1 MEMRRG
7 QLATMLYPFKMGRRP
22 IMKRAFVSALA
33 LSTMLFSVPAAF
45 AQELATKDR
54 IGLAD
59 APKTLTVRLT
69 NDSQN
74 NADPAIAQGYQK
86 LFVDFIKKH
95 PDWKLQMQF
104 MSADI
109 GTEQAK
115 MLEQAKAGNAPDCA
129 AVDSFVLSQFMVNHV
144 LADFTPY
151 FSKDEVAD
159 LFPFI
164 RNGITDKDQTIRAWW
179 WDTDL
184 RVLYRNKSI
193 VPDAPQT
200 WDDLKKAGIASVKEG
215 MEGIL
220 FNAGR
225 YEGSTFDWLANYWA
239 LGGKL
244 VDDSGKPVFGEGE
257 NKEKFL
263 KALTYYKDLVD
274 SGAAPKRVTT
284 IGNYDDLNAAAAA
297 GTTAL
302 FIGGN
307 WQLAQLKATLD
318 ADEFANWTFSPIP
331 GPTAD
336 QRSTGTGGWTIAS
349 FSKDKDK
356 VEMCANLARDIYM
369 GPGNAL
375 QQQLP
380 TRKSLF
386 DKYEVFA
393 TEANKTF
400 AQALANGQARP
411 GAPIYPEISNQI
423 QIMMGDVLSGTKQPE
438 EALNAAFKAT
448 MEAYKRL

>member
-1 MEMRRG
+1 
-7 QLATMLYPFKMGRRP
+7 
-22 IMKRAFVSALA
+22 MKSIISALA
-33 LSTMLFSVPAAF
+33 LSTMLFAVQSGY

-54 IGLAD
+54 IGLEK
-59 APKTLTVRLT
+59 APKSLVVRLT
-69 NDSQN
+69 NDSPN
-74 NADPAIAQGYQK
+74 NADPAIADGYQK
-86 LFVDFIKKH
+86 LFVEFIKKY

-129 AVDSFVLSQFMVNHV
+129 AVDSFVLSQFMINHV
-144 LADFTPY
+144 LADFSPY

-164 RNGITDKDQTIRAWW
+164 RNGITDKDGTIRAWW

-200 WDDLKKAGIASVKEG
+200 WDDLKKAALASKDQG
-215 MEGIL
+215 MEGVI

-244 VDDSGKPVFGEGE
+244 VDDSGKPVFGEGD

-263 KALTYYKDLVD
+263 KALNYYKDLVD
-274 SGAAPKRVTT
+274 TGAAPKRVTT

-307 WQLAQLKATLD
+307 WQYAQLKATLD
-318 ADEFANWTFSPIP
+318 EDEFNKWTFSPIP

-336 QRSTGTGGWTIAS
+336 KRSTGTGGWTIAS
-349 FSKDKDK
+349 FSKDKEK
-356 VEMCANLARDIYM
+356 IEMCANLAREVYM
-369 GPGNAL
+369 GPANAL

-386 DKYEVFA
+386 DKYPVFA
-393 TEANKTF
+393 TDANKTF
-400 AQALANGQARP
+400 AAALANGQARP

-423 QIMMGDVLSGTKQPE
+423 QIMMGDVLSGTKSPD
-438 EALNAAFKAT
+438 EALNAAFNAT
-448 MEAYKRL
+448 MEA

>member
-1 MEMRRG
+1 
-7 QLATMLYPFKMGRRP
+7 
-22 IMKRAFVSALA
+22 MKRAFVSALA
-33 LSTMLFSVPAAF
+33 LSTMLFSLPAAL

-69 NDSQN
+69 NDSPN

-349 FSKDKDK
+349 FSKDKAK

-400 AQALANGQARP
+400 AEALANGQARP

>member
-1 MEMRRG
+1 MIR
-7 QLATMLYPFKMGRRP
+7 AT
-22 IMKRAFVSALA
+22 VSALA
-33 LSTMLFSVPAAF
+33 LSTALFSLHTAS
-45 AQELATKDR
+45 AQELAAKDR
-54 IGLAD
+54 IGLAN
-59 APKTLTVRLT
+59 APKSLVVRLT
-69 NDSQN
+69 NDSPN
-74 NADPAIAQGYQK
+74 NADPAIAEGYQK
-86 LFVDFIKKH
+86 IFVDFIKKY
-95 PDWKLQMQF
+95 PDWKLQLQF

-144 LADFTPY
+144 LADFTSY
-151 FSKDEVAD
+151 FTKDEVAD

-164 RNGITDKDQTIRAWW
+164 REGVTDKDGTVRAWW

-200 WDDLKKAGIASVKEG
+200 WDDLKKAALASVQQG
-215 MEGIL
+215 MEGVL
-220 FNAGR
+220 FNGGR
-225 YEGSTFDWLANYWA
+225 YEGATFDWLANYWA

-244 VDDSGKPVFGEGE
+244 VDESGKPVFGEGD

-263 KALTYYKDLVD
+263 KALGYYKDLVD

-284 IGNYDDLNAAAAA
+284 IANYDDLNAAAAA
-297 GTTAL
+297 GTSAL

-307 WQLAQLKATLD
+307 WQYAQLKATLD
-318 ADEFANWTFSPIP
+318 EDDFNNWTFSPIP

-349 FSKDKDK
+349 FSKDKEK
-356 VEMCANLARDIYM
+356 VEMCANLAREVYM
-369 GPGNAL
+369 GPANAL

-386 DKYEVFA
+386 DKYPVFA
-393 TEANKTF
+393 TDANKVF
-400 AQALANGQARP
+400 AQALADGQARP

-438 EALNAAFKAT
+438 EALNAAFNAT

>member
-1 MEMRRG
+1 
-7 QLATMLYPFKMGRRP
+7 
-22 IMKRAFVSALA
+22 MKRAFVSALA
-33 LSTMLFSVPAAF
+33 LSTMLFSLPAAL

-59 APKTLTVRLT
+59 APKTLTIRLT
-69 NDSQN
+69 NDSPN

-386 DKYEVFA
+386 DKYKVFA

-400 AQALANGQARP
+400 AEALANGQARP

>member
-1 MEMRRG
+1 
-7 QLATMLYPFKMGRRP
+7 
-22 IMKRAFVSALA
+22 MKRAFVSALA
-33 LSTMLFSVPAAF
+33 LSTMLFSLPAAF

-69 NDSQN
+69 NDSPN

-400 AQALANGQARP
+400 AEALANGQARP

>member
-1 MEMRRG
+1 
-7 QLATMLYPFKMGRRP
+7 
-22 IMKRAFVSALA
+22 MKRAFVSALA
-33 LSTMLFSVPAAF
+33 LNTMLFSVPAAF

-59 APKTLTVRLT
+59 APKTLSVRLT
-69 NDSQN
+69 NDSPN
-74 NADPAIAQGYQK
+74 NADPLIAQGYQK

-193 VPDAPQT
+193 IADAPQT
-200 WDDLKKAGIASVKEG
+200 WDDLKKAGLASVKEG

-244 VDDSGKPVFGEGE
+244 VDDTGKPVFGEGE

-284 IGNYDDLNAAAAA
+284 IANYDDLNAAAAA

-318 ADEFANWTFSPIP
+318 EDEFANWTFSPIP

-349 FSKDKDK
+349 FAKDKDK
-356 VEMCANLARDIYM
+356 VEMCANLARDVYM

-386 DKYEVFA
+386 DKYAVFA

-400 AQALANGQARP
+400 AEALANGQARP

>member
-1 MEMRRG
+1 
-7 QLATMLYPFKMGRRP
+7 
-22 IMKRAFVSALA
+22 MKRAFVSALA
-33 LSTMLFSVPAAF
+33 LSTMLFSLPAAL

-69 NDSQN
+69 NDSPN

-400 AQALANGQARP
+400 AEALANGQARP

-423 QIMMGDVLSGTKQPE
+423 QIMMGDVLSGTKEPE

>member
-1 MEMRRG
+1 
-7 QLATMLYPFKMGRRP
+7 
-22 IMKRAFVSALA
+22 MKSAFVSALA
-33 LSTMLFSVPAAF
+33 LSTMLFSLPAAL

-69 NDSQN
+69 NDSPN

-318 ADEFANWTFSPIP
+318 PDEFANWTFSPIP

-400 AQALANGQARP
+400 AEALANGQARP

>member
-1 MEMRRG
+1 
-7 QLATMLYPFKMGRRP
+7 
-22 IMKRAFVSALA
+22 MKRAFVSALA

-193 VPDAPQT
+193 VSDAPQT

-318 ADEFANWTFSPIP
+318 PDEFANWTFSPIP

-400 AQALANGQARP
+400 AEALANGQARP

>member
-1 MEMRRG
+1 MIR
-7 QLATMLYPFKMGRRP
+7 ATVG
-22 IMKRAFVSALA
+22 ALA
-33 LSTMLFSVPAAF
+33 LSTVLFSVHAAL

-59 APKTLTVRLT
+59 APKTLVVRLT
-69 NDSQN
+69 NDSPN
-74 NADPAIAQGYQK
+74 NADPEIADGYQK
-86 LFVDFIKKH
+86 LFVEFIKQH
-95 PDWKLQMQF
+95 PDWKLQLQF

-115 MLEQAKAGNAPDCA
+115 MLEQARAGNAPDCA

-144 LADFTPY
+144 LADFTP
-151 FSKDEVAD
+151 FFTKDEVAD

-164 RNGITDKDQTIRAWW
+164 REGITDKDGTIRAWW

-200 WDDLKKAGIASVKEG
+200 WDDLKKASLSSVEQG
-215 MEGIL
+215 MEGVL

-244 VDDSGKPVFGEGE
+244 VDDTGKPVFGEGE

-263 KALTYYKDLVD
+263 KALSYYKDLVD

-284 IGNYDDLNAAAAA
+284 IANYDDLNAAAAA

-318 ADEFANWTFSPIP
+318 EDEFNNWTFSPIP

-356 VEMCANLARDIYM
+356 IEMCANFARDVYM
-369 GPGNAL
+369 GPANAL

-386 DKYEVFA
+386 DKYPVFA
-393 TEANKTF
+393 TDANKTF
-400 AQALANGQARP
+400 ASALVDGQARP

-438 EALNAAFKAT
+438 EALDGAFKAT

>member
-1 MEMRRG
+1 
-7 QLATMLYPFKMGRRP
+7 
-22 IMKRAFVSALA
+22 MKRAFVSALA
-33 LSTMLFSVPAAF
+33 LSTMLFSVPVAF
-45 AQELATKDR
+45 AQEIATKDR

-59 APKTLTVRLT
+59 APKTLMVRLT
-69 NDSQN
+69 NDSPN
-74 NADPAIAQGYQK
+74 NADPAIAKGYQT
-86 LFVDFIKKH
+86 LFIDFIKKY

-104 MSADI
+104 MSTDI

-257 NKEKFL
+257 NKQKFL

-284 IGNYDDLNAAAAA
+284 IANYDDLNAAAAA

-318 ADEFANWTFSPIP
+318 EDEFANWTFSPIP
-331 GPTAD
+331 GPTVD

-356 VEMCANLARDIYM
+356 IEMCANLARDVYM
-369 GPGNAL
+369 GPANAL

-386 DKYEVFA
+386 DKYQVFA
-393 TEANKTF
+393 TDANKTF

-423 QIMMGDVLSGTKQPE
+423 QIMMGDVLSGTKPPE
-438 EALNAAFKAT
+438 QALDAAFKAT

>member
-1 MEMRRG
+1 
-7 QLATMLYPFKMGRRP
+7 
-22 IMKRAFVSALA
+22 MKRAFVSALA
-33 LSTMLFSVPAAF
+33 LSTMLFSLPAAL

-69 NDSQN
+69 NDSPN

-386 DKYEVFA
+386 DKYKVFA

-400 AQALANGQARP
+400 AEALANGQARP

>member
-1 MEMRRG
+1 
-7 QLATMLYPFKMGRRP
+7 
-22 IMKRAFVSALA
+22 MKRAFVSALA

-45 AQELATKDR
+45 AQEIATKDR

-69 NDSQN
+69 NDSPN
-74 NADPAIAQGYQK
+74 NADPAIAKGYQT
-86 LFVDFIKKH
+86 LFIDFIKKY

-104 MSADI
+104 MSTDI

-257 NKEKFL
+257 NKQKFL
-263 KALTYYKDLVD
+263 KALAYYKDLVD

-284 IGNYDDLNAAAAA
+284 IANYDDLNAAAAA

-318 ADEFANWTFSPIP
+318 EDEFANWTFSPIP
-331 GPTAD
+331 GPTVD

-356 VEMCANLARDIYM
+356 IEMCANLARDVYM
-369 GPGNAL
+369 GPANAL

-386 DKYEVFA
+386 DKYQVFA
-393 TEANKTF
+393 TDANKTF

-423 QIMMGDVLSGTKQPE
+423 QIMMGDVLSGTKPPE
-438 EALNAAFKAT
+438 QALDAAFKAT

>member
-1 MEMRRG
+1 
-7 QLATMLYPFKMGRRP
+7 
-22 IMKRAFVSALA
+22 MKRAFVSALA
-33 LSTMLFSVPAAF
+33 LSTMLFSLPAAL

-59 APKTLTVRLT
+59 APKTLTIRLT
-69 NDSQN
+69 NDSPN

-164 RNGITDKDQTIRAWW
+164 RNGITDKDQTIHAWW

-400 AQALANGQARP
+400 AEALANGQARP

>member
-1 MEMRRG
+1 
-7 QLATMLYPFKMGRRP
+7 
-22 IMKRAFVSALA
+22 MKRAFVSALA

-45 AQELATKDR
+45 AQEIATKDR

-59 APKTLTVRLT
+59 APKTLMVRLT
-69 NDSQN
+69 NDSPN
-74 NADPAIAQGYQK
+74 NADPAIAKGYQT
-86 LFVDFIKKH
+86 LFIDFIKKY

-104 MSADI
+104 MSTDI

-257 NKEKFL
+257 NKQKFL
-263 KALTYYKDLVD
+263 KALAYYKDLVD

-284 IGNYDDLNAAAAA
+284 IANYDDLNAAAAA

-318 ADEFANWTFSPIP
+318 EDEFANWTFSPIP
-331 GPTAD
+331 GPTVD

-356 VEMCANLARDIYM
+356 IEMCANLARDVYM
-369 GPGNAL
+369 GPANAL

-386 DKYEVFA
+386 DKYQVFA
-393 TEANKTF
+393 TDANKTF

-423 QIMMGDVLSGTKQPE
+423 QIMMGDVLSGTKPPE
-438 EALNAAFKAT
+438 QALDAAFKAT

>member
-1 MEMRRG
+1 
-7 QLATMLYPFKMGRRP
+7 
-22 IMKRAFVSALA
+22 MKRAFVSALA

-151 FSKDEVAD
+151 FSKDEIAD

-263 KALTYYKDLVD
+263 KALSYYKDLVD

-318 ADEFANWTFSPIP
+318 PDEFANWTFSSIP

-386 DKYEVFA
+386 DKYDVFA

-400 AQALANGQARP
+400 AEALANGQARP

>member
-1 MEMRRG
+1 
-7 QLATMLYPFKMGRRP
+7 
-22 IMKRAFVSALA
+22 MKSAFVSALA
-33 LSTMLFSVPAAF
+33 LSTMLFSLPAAL

-69 NDSQN
+69 NDSPN

-386 DKYEVFA
+386 DKYKVFA

-400 AQALANGQARP
+400 AEALANGQARP

>member
-1 MEMRRG
+1 
-7 QLATMLYPFKMGRRP
+7 
-22 IMKRAFVSALA
+22 
-33 LSTMLFSVPAAF
+33 MLFSVPAAF

-318 ADEFANWTFSPIP
+318 EDEFANWTFSPIP

-386 DKYEVFA
+386 DKYPVFA

-400 AQALANGQARP
+400 AEALANGQARP

>member
-1 MEMRRG
+1 MIR
-7 QLATMLYPFKMGRRP
+7 AT
-22 IMKRAFVSALA
+22 ISALA
-33 LSTMLFSVPAAF
+33 LSTALFSLHTAS

-54 IGLAD
+54 IGLEN
-59 APKTLTVRLT
+59 APKSLVVRLT
-69 NDSQN
+69 GDSPN
-74 NADPAIAQGYQK
+74 NADLAIAEGYQK
-86 LFVDFIKKH
+86 IFVDFIQKH
-95 PDWKLQMQF
+95 PDWKLQLQF

-151 FSKDEVAD
+151 FTKDEVAD

-164 RNGITDKDQTIRAWW
+164 RDGITDKDGTVRAWW

-200 WDDLKKAGIASVKEG
+200 WDDLKTAALSSVQQG
-215 MEGIL
+215 MEGAL
-220 FNAGR
+220 FNGGR
-225 YEGSTFDWLANYWA
+225 FEGTTFDWLATYWA
-239 LGGKL
+239 LDGKL
-244 VDDSGKPVFGEGE
+244 VDDTGKPVFGEGD

-263 KALTYYKDLVD
+263 KALRYYKDLVD
-274 SGAAPKRVTT
+274 TGAAPKRVTT
-284 IGNYDDLNAAAAA
+284 IANYDDLNAAAAA
-297 GTTAL
+297 GTSAL

-307 WQLAQLKATLD
+307 WQYAQLKSTLD
-318 ADEFANWTFSPIP
+318 EDDFNNWTFSPIP

-349 FSKDKDK
+349 FSKDKEK
-356 VEMCANLARDIYM
+356 VEMCANLAREVYM
-369 GPGNAL
+369 GPANAL

-386 DKYEVFA
+386 DKYPVFA
-393 TEANKTF
+393 TDANKVF
-400 AQALANGQARP
+400 ANALADGQARP

-438 EALNAAFKAT
+438 EALNAAFDAT

>member
-1 MEMRRG
+1 
-7 QLATMLYPFKMGRRP
+7 
-22 IMKRAFVSALA
+22 MKRAFVSAFA

-59 APKTLTVRLT
+59 APKTLSVRLT
-69 NDSQN
+69 NDSPN
-74 NADPAIAQGYQK
+74 NADPAIAAGYQK
-86 LFVDFIKKH
+86 IFVDFIKKH

-151 FSKDEVAD
+151 FTKNEVAD

-164 RNGITDKDQTIRAWW
+164 RSGITDKDQTIRAWW

-193 VPDAPQT
+193 VPDAPKT
-200 WDDLKKAGIASVKEG
+200 WDDLKKAGLSSVKQG
-215 MEGIL
+215 MEGVL

-284 IGNYDDLNAAAAA
+284 IANYDDLNAAAAA

-318 ADEFANWTFSPIP
+318 EDEFANWTFSPIP

-349 FSKDKDK
+349 FSKDKAK
-356 VEMCANLARDIYM
+356 VEMCADLAREVYM
-369 GPGNAL
+369 GPANAL

-386 DKYEVFA
+386 DKYDVFA
-393 TEANKTF
+393 TESNKTF
-400 AQALANGQARP
+400 AEALANGQARP

-438 EALNAAFKAT
+438 QALDAAFNAT

>member
-1 MEMRRG
+1 
-7 QLATMLYPFKMGRRP
+7 
-22 IMKRAFVSALA
+22 MKSAFVSALA
-33 LSTMLFSVPAAF
+33 LSTMLFSLPAAL

-69 NDSQN
+69 NDSPN

-400 AQALANGQARP
+400 AEALANGQARP

-448 MEAYKRL
+448 MKAYKRL

>member
-1 MEMRRG
+1 
-7 QLATMLYPFKMGRRP
+7 
-22 IMKRAFVSALA
+22 
-33 LSTMLFSVPAAF
+33 MLFSVPAAF

-151 FSKDEVAD
+151 FSKDEIAD

-263 KALTYYKDLVD
+263 KALSYYKDLVD

-318 ADEFANWTFSPIP
+318 PDEFANWTFSPIP

-386 DKYEVFA
+386 DKYDIFA

-400 AQALANGQARP
+400 AEALANGQARP

>member
-1 MEMRRG
+1 MIKSIVG
-7 QLATMLYPFKMGRRP
+7 
-22 IMKRAFVSALA
+22 ALA
-33 LSTMLFSVPAAF
+33 LSTACIAIQPCV

-54 IGLAD
+54 IGLEN
-59 APKTLTVRLT
+59 APKTLVVRLT
-69 NDSQN
+69 NDSPN
-74 NADPAIAQGYQK
+74 NADPAIAEGYQK
-86 LFVDFIKKH
+86 LFVDFIKNH
-95 PDWKLQMQF
+95 PDWKLQLQF

-115 MLEQAKAGNAPDCA
+115 MLEQGKAGNAPDCA

-151 FSKDEVAD
+151 FTKDEVAD

-164 RNGITDKDQTIRAWW
+164 RTGITDKDGTIRAWW

-184 RVLYRNKSI
+184 RVLYRNKDI
-193 VPDAPQT
+193 VPDAPKT
-200 WDDLKKAGIASVKEG
+200 WDDLKTAALASKDKG
-215 MEGIL
+215 MEGVIY
-220 FNAGR
+220 NAGR

-244 VDDSGKPVFGEGE
+244 VDDTGKPVFGEGD
-257 NKEKFL
+257 NKDKFL
-263 KALTYYKDLVD
+263 KALNYYKDLVD
-274 SGAAPKRVTT
+274 SGASPKRVTT

-307 WQLAQLKATLD
+307 WQYAQLKATLD
-318 ADEFANWTFSPIP
+318 PDEFNKWTFSPIP

-336 QRSTGTGGWTIAS
+336 HRSTGTGGWTIAA

-356 VEMCANLARDIYM
+356 VEMCADLAREVYM
-369 GPGNAL
+369 GPANNL

-386 DKYEVFA
+386 DKYPVFG

-400 AQALANGQARP
+400 AAALVDGQARP

-423 QIMMGDVLSGTKQPE
+423 QIMMGDVLSGTKKPE
-438 EALNAAFKAT
+438 EALNAAFNAT

>member
-1 MEMRRG
+1 MIR
-7 QLATMLYPFKMGRRP
+7 AT
-22 IMKRAFVSALA
+22 ISALA
-33 LSTMLFSVPAAF
+33 LSTALFSLHTAS

-54 IGLAD
+54 IGLEN
-59 APKTLTVRLT
+59 APKSLVVRLT
-69 NDSQN
+69 GDSPN
-74 NADPAIAQGYQK
+74 NADPAIAEGYQK
-86 LFVDFIKKH
+86 IFVDFIQKH
-95 PDWKLQMQF
+95 PDWKLQLQF
-104 MSADI
+104 MSGDI

-151 FSKDEVAD
+151 FTKDEVAD

-164 RNGITDKDQTIRAWW
+164 RDGITDKDGTVRAWW

-200 WDDLKKAGIASVKEG
+200 WDDLKTAALSSVQQG
-215 MEGIL
+215 MEGAL
-220 FNAGR
+220 FNGGR
-225 YEGSTFDWLANYWA
+225 FEGTTFDWLANYWA

-244 VDDSGKPVFGEGE
+244 VDDTGKPVFGEGE

-263 KALTYYKDLVD
+263 KALSYYKDLAD

-284 IGNYDDLNAAAAA
+284 IANYDDLNAAAAA
-297 GTTAL
+297 GTSAL

-307 WQLAQLKATLD
+307 WQYAQLKSTLD
-318 ADEFANWTFSPIP
+318 EDDFNNWTFSPIP

-349 FSKDKDK
+349 FSKDKEK
-356 VEMCANLARDIYM
+356 VEMCANLAREVYM
-369 GPGNAL
+369 GPANAL

-386 DKYEVFA
+386 DKYPVFA
-393 TEANKTF
+393 TDANKVF
-400 AQALANGQARP
+400 ANALADGQARP

-438 EALNAAFKAT
+438 EALNAAFDAT

>member
-7 QLATMLYPFKMGRRP
+7 QLATMLYPFKVGRRP

-95 PDWKLQMQF
+95 HDWKLQMQF

-151 FSKDEVAD
+151 FSKDEIAD

-200 WDDLKKAGIASVKEG
+200 WNDLKKAGVASVKEG

-400 AQALANGQARP
+400 AEALANGQARP

>member
-1 MEMRRG
+1 
-7 QLATMLYPFKMGRRP
+7 
-22 IMKRAFVSALA
+22 MKRAFVSALA
-33 LSTMLFSVPAAF
+33 LSTMLFSLPAAL

-59 APKTLTVRLT
+59 APKTLTIRLT
-69 NDSQN
+69 NDSPN

-400 AQALANGQARP
+400 AEALANGQARP

-423 QIMMGDVLSGTKQPE
+423 QIMMGDVLSGTKEPE

>member
-1 MEMRRG
+1 
-7 QLATMLYPFKMGRRP
+7 
-22 IMKRAFVSALA
+22 MKRAFVSALA
-33 LSTMLFSVPAAF
+33 LNTMLFSVPAAF

-59 APKTLTVRLT
+59 APKTLSVRLT
-69 NDSQN
+69 NDSPN
-74 NADPAIAQGYQK
+74 NADPLIAQGYQK

-193 VPDAPQT
+193 IADAPQT
-200 WDDLKKAGIASVKEG
+200 WDDLKKAGLASVKEG

-244 VDDSGKPVFGEGE
+244 VDDTGKPVFGEGE

-284 IGNYDDLNAAAAA
+284 IANYDDLNAAAAA

-318 ADEFANWTFSPIP
+318 EDEFANWTF
-331 GPTAD
+331 
-336 QRSTGTGGWTIAS
+336 
-349 FSKDKDK
+349 
-356 VEMCANLARDIYM
+356 
-369 GPGNAL
+369 
-375 QQQLP
+375 
-380 TRKSLF
+380 
-386 DKYEVFA
+386 
-393 TEANKTF
+393 
-400 AQALANGQARP
+400 
-411 GAPIYPEISNQI
+411 
-423 QIMMGDVLSGTKQPE
+423 
-438 EALNAAFKAT
+438 
-448 MEAYKRL
+448 

>member
-1 MEMRRG
+1 MIR
-7 QLATMLYPFKMGRRP
+7 TT
-22 IMKRAFVSALA
+22 VSALA
-33 LSTMLFSVPAAF
+33 LSTALFSLHTAS
-45 AQELATKDR
+45 AQELASKDR
-54 IGLAD
+54 IGLAN
-59 APKTLTVRLT
+59 APKSLVVRLT
-69 NDSQN
+69 NDSPN
-74 NADPAIAQGYQK
+74 NADPAIAAGYQK
-86 LFVDFIKKH
+86 IFIDFIKKY
-95 PDWKLQMQF
+95 PDWKLQLQF

-151 FSKDEVAD
+151 FTKEEVAD

-164 RNGITDKDQTIRAWW
+164 RDGITDKDGAVRAWW

-184 RVLYRNKSI
+184 RVLYRNKAI

-200 WDDLKKAGIASVKEG
+200 WDDLKKAALSSVQQG
-215 MEGIL
+215 MEGVL
-220 FNAGR
+220 FNGGR
-225 YEGSTFDWLANYWA
+225 YEGATFDWLANYWA

-244 VDDSGKPVFGEGE
+244 VDDSGKPVFGEGD

-263 KALTYYKDLVD
+263 KALDYYKDLVD

-284 IGNYDDLNAAAAA
+284 IANYDDLNAAAAA
-297 GTTAL
+297 GTSAL

-307 WQLAQLKATLD
+307 WQYAQLKATLD
-318 ADEFANWTFSPIP
+318 EGDFNNWTFSPIP

-349 FSKDKDK
+349 FSKDKEK
-356 VEMCANLARDIYM
+356 VEMCANVAREVYM
-369 GPGNAL
+369 GPANAL

-386 DKYEVFA
+386 DKYPVFA
-393 TEANKTF
+393 TDANKVF
-400 AQALANGQARP
+400 ANALTNGQARP

-438 EALNAAFKAT
+438 EALNAAFNAT